1 MVKPINPCSINN
13 VTKQPRDHWR
23 SQRGSKKYLETDEWK
38 HNNLKPM
45 GHSKNTS
52 EGGVYSNTNLP
63 QETKKISSKY
73 LVPKVIRER
82 RTNTT
87 QS

>member
-13 VTKQPRDHWR
+13 VTKRPRDHWR
-23 SQRGSKKYLETDEWK
+23 SQRGSKIYLETDEWK
-38 HNNLKPM
+38 HKNLKPM

-52 EGGVYSNTNLP
+52 EGEVYSNTIK
-63 QETKKISSKY
+63 ETRKISSKY